1 MLMKSQEAQP
11 MTTNL
16 LPKIDSEDLREA
28 RDLVRKAAAKQEETV
43 GQRLAR
49 LRRDRGITQEELAGM
64 LGVAQPMIS
73 GWERDSFRLNGEVII
88 ALTQILGASAD
99 EILGIAEPRAGA
111 PIKNRRLLRKL
122 QQLEQL
128 PRRDQ
133 EALLRTID
141 AFLGKAG

>member
-1 MLMKSQEAQP
+1 MNEKPLSR
-11 MTTNL
+11 
-16 LPKIDSEDLREA
+16 IGSHDFREV
-28 RDLVRKAAAKQEETV
+28 RRLVRKTERKQEETV

-49 LRRDRGITQEELAGM
+49 LRRERGITQEELASM

-88 ALTQILGASAD
+88 ALTQILGVSAD
-99 EILGIAEPRAGA
+99 EILGIEQPRTGA

-133 EALLRTID
+133 EALLRTIN
-141 AFLGKAG
+141 AFLSKAS